1 MEIKLPKNY
10 KDIFTLREYEQAQ
23 AIQELFLDCNFEEE
37 EAETALAY
45 YLSKD
50 KEIYEHGSY
59 EKAEIVKLDAEIIK
73 DSSIE
78 YNGLDEIGAGVET
91 GYLNVQLKIM
101 ALLPNAGFVVIEIP
115 LTEIWKMNI
124 MRDDNFKRAIIHEY
138 KIIS

>member
-10 KDIFTLREYEQAQ
+10 KDIFTLRENEQAQ
-23 AIQELFLDCNFEEE
+23 AIQELFHDCDFKEE
-37 EAETALAY
+37 EAKTVLTY

-50 KEIYEHGSY
+50 KEICKHGSY
-59 EKAEIVKLDAEIIK
+59 KKAEIVKLDAEIIK
-73 DSSIE
+73 DNSIE
-78 YNGLDEIGAGVET
+78 YNGLDEIGAGIET

-101 ALLPNAGFVVIEIP
+101 AFLPNADFVIIEIP

-138 KIIS
+138 KVIS

>member
-1 MEIKLPKNY
+1 MEIKLPKKY

-23 AIQELFLDCNFEEE
+23 AIQELFHDCDFKVE
-37 EAETALAY
+37 EAEMVLAY

-50 KEIYEHGSY
+50 KEICKHGSY

-101 ALLPNAGFVVIEIP
+101 ALLSNVGFVIIEIP
-115 LTEIWKMNI
+115 LTEIWKMNT
-124 MRDDNFKRAIIHEY
+124 MRNNNFKRAIIHEY
-138 KIIS
+138 KVIS